1 MSKRFEGLLQEQAE
15 HLSAFV
21 KAKKGLESVK
31 GKLALAKSNAQATIE
46 KKREE
51 QAKLLAK
58 LQLEIDEEN
67 EAIAF
72 ADLESKKVSK
82 KIKSIKKIVG

>member
-21 KAKKGLESVK
+21 KAKEGLEGVK
-31 GKLALAKSNAQATIE
+31 AKLAMAKSDAKATIE
-46 KKREE
+46 IKREE
-51 QAKLLAK
+51 QAKALAK
-58 LQLEIDEEN
+58 FQAEIDEEN

-72 ADLESKKVSK
+72 VDSESKKVSK